1 CRRECQLCLPSG
13 ELLRPRNG
21 LAYRGVYLWHACLLN
36 VVMLGCGRCEVDS
49 YGVLPRSRRLTEDAY
64 GGSYLLL
71 WAATGSRNF
80 KTIGTL
86 TTRKTRLHGE
96 LRRND
101 SQQLREDAGF
111 NWERIEKLDRLAR
124 DVVVQETIIADMQR
138 KRFEIRSV
146 TEPDLCS
153 DDPTRTLLRQM
164 MGAFAE
170 YERKMIVLKLRG

>member
-1 CRRECQLCLPSG
+1 
-13 ELLRPRNG
+13 
-21 LAYRGVYLWHACLLN
+21 
-36 VVMLGCGRCEVDS
+36 
-49 YGVLPRSRRLTEDAY
+49 
-64 GGSYLLL
+64 
-71 WAATGSRNF
+71 
-80 KTIGTL
+80 
-86 TTRKTRLHGE
+86 
-96 LRRND
+96 ND

-170 YERKMIVLKLRG
+170 YERKMIVLKLRGARQRKRQQSGSCEGRKPYGSRPGEREVLVRM

>member
-1 CRRECQLCLPSG
+1 
-13 ELLRPRNG
+13 
-21 LAYRGVYLWHACLLN
+21 
-36 VVMLGCGRCEVDS
+36 
-49 YGVLPRSRRLTEDAY
+49 
-64 GGSYLLL
+64 
-71 WAATGSRNF
+71 
-80 KTIGTL
+80 
-86 TTRKTRLHGE
+86 
-96 LRRND
+96 ND

-164 MGAFAE
+164 MGEFAE
-170 YERKMIVLKLRG
+170 YERKMIVLKLRGARQRKRQQSGSCEGRKPYGSRPGEREVIERMFHHYDLGSGYGGIANALNNEGLRQRNGNLWSVNTVRRILLREPLR